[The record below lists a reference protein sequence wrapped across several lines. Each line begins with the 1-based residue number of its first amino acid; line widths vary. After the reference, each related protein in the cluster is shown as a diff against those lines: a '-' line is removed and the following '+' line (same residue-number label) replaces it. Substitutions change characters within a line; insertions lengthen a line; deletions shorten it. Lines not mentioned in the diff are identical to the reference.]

1 MPTRKKS
8 AASKAD
14 TPFDFEKSLT
24 ELEQLVEVMEDG
36 DLPLEESLKKF
47 EQGIQLIRSCQSALT
62 EAEQKVEILT
72 KEGLQP
78 FEAS

>member
-8 AASKAD
+8 ADSKGA
-14 TPFDFEKSLT
+14 TPFDFEKNLT
-24 ELEQLVEVMEDG
+24 ELEQLVEMMEHG
-36 DLPLEESLKKF
+36 ELPLEESLKKF
-47 EQGIQLIRSCQSALT
+47 EQGIQLIRGCQTALT

-78 FEAS
+78 FEDA